1 MIYNLLIGGA
11 EKLKTNKKLP
21 DFKQLEDRII
31 ANPSPSP
38 MLVIKTNLDP
48 KDVTEDNPYLQ
59 NKVQDEKE
67 FRDYFE
73 E

>member
-1 MIYNLLIGGA
+1 MDP
-11 EKLKTNKKLP
+11 LKPGSKQMP
-21 DFKQLEDRII
+21 DFEELDDRMI
-31 ANPSPSP
+31 AKHTNEP

-48 KDVTEDNPYLQ
+48 KDSTEDNPYYK
-59 NKVQDEKE
+59 NKEETDTNE

>member
-1 MIYNLLIGGA
+1 MDP
-11 EKLKTNKKLP
+11 LKPGSKKMP
-21 DFKQLEDRII
+21 DFEELDDRMI
-31 ANPSPSP
+31 AQHTNEP

-48 KDVTEDNPYLQ
+48 KNSTEDNPYYQ
-59 NKVQDEKE
+59 NKEETDTEE